1 VRTALATARVLA
13 ALALAVWALDA
24 GVADGASPPSSHLQW
39 IRTVRRYAR
48 GERAAAVADLAAWT
62 ESGLAGQVAA
72 VEEAARIVER
82 CRNCPSLLDGL
93 PLRAAVMLHWDRDL
107 AERPAPATGDVEQGR
122 RCPGPTAALA
132 ERLARVLS
140 RDPAS
145 AGFAARFFRM
155 AIVSCQWEAC
165 FADAEHWANGAIQLL
180 PGDAE
185 LLLARGSARE
195 ELATIGRPVAA
206 ATVEPVD
213 PVATDAAAR
222 RAWFEKARQDLAAAL
237 AIDPGRDLARLR
249 LARVLW
255 RLGEPES
262 ARRHLEAALSSP
274 GPIDQAYL
282 AHLFLGRIHQDA
294 GRLELATAE
303 YRLAKA
309 LRPTAAS
316 ASTAL
321 SSALFL
327 AGDPDAAR
335 GALREGL
342 GGGGGRPERDPLWD
356 YLVLNAAGLDELCE
370 ALRGE
375 SLE

>member
-1 VRTALATARVLA
+1 VRRPHPTARVLA
-13 ALALAVWALDA
+13 ALAVAAVWALHAA
-24 GVADGASPPSSHLQW
+24 GAHGGRPSSSHLQW
-39 IRTVRRYAR
+39 IRIVRRYAR
-48 GERAAAVADLAAWT
+48 GERAAAVADLGAWT
-62 ESGLAGQVAA
+62 RSGLAAQVAA
-72 VEEAARIVER
+72 VEEAARVVER
-82 CRNCPSLLDGL
+82 CRHCPSLLDGL

-107 AERPAPATGDVEQGR
+107 ADRPALPPGDVEQGR

-132 ERLARVLS
+132 ERLARVVS

-155 AIVSCQWEAC
+155 AIASCQWDAC

-206 ATVEPVD
+206 GMVD
-213 PVATDAAAR
+213 SLDAVATDAAAR
-222 RAWFEKARQDLAAAL
+222 REWFEKARQDLAAAL
-237 AIDPGRDLARLR
+237 AIDPGLEPARLR

-255 RLGEPES
+255 RLGDPEN

-274 GPIDQAYL
+274 GPVDHTYL

-294 GRLELATAE
+294 GRLEPAMSE
-303 YRLAKA
+303 YRLAEA
-309 LRPTAAS
+309 LHPAAAS

-327 AGDPDAAR
+327 AGKPDAAR
-335 GALREGL
+335 EALQGM
-342 GGGGGRPERDPLWD
+342 GVAGGRPERDPFWD
-356 YLVLNAAGLDELCE
+356 YLVLNAAGLDELRE